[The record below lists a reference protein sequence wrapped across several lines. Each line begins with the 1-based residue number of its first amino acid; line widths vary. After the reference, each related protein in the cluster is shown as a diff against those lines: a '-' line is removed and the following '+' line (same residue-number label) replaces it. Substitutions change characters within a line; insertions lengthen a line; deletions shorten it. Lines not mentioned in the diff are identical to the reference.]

1 MLVQGKILN
10 INDFYCFLE
19 MLCVFLML
27 YLLQIVNLKKEI
39 EGQNR
44 KIDELEKRAN
54 VAEEKIEGMN
64 MKLESV
70 YLNF

>member
-1 MLVQGKILN
+1 
-10 INDFYCFLE
+10 